1 MMSKFWTAVAATVGL
16 VFGLLV
22 GLSEMGKSAGPLD
35 NDRAVLIAG
44 IAGPDDP
51 TLDVDPKILTE
62 TADIDA
68 IMALRLPA
76 LNAPLQDWV
85 EFAHELDSI
94 DLGKGRRNSGVATPL
109 LGWYAYIA
117 KHRPDVIYQLFSD
130 DVISRRKL
138 SHLIEFGLLPGWYD
152 SIEKTE
158 DLILADGHAL
168 VSLVGEIGEEPARRA
183 VIDAFFSESASAGDL
198 SIANLKFSLSAMT
211 SDERGDVLARLEN
224 GPFRLD
230 PRDIRLLIYDDQFR
244 RKEFALLDLINQAA
258 MVGAYSD
265 QRSMAAYFHDAAELK
280 GYDYL
285 DKLIEDVA
293 DNAGQP
299 TNFYCAACSLAIIAD
314 GLLGSPLVDA
324 ASKNR
329 PINIS
334 LRDGEYSLTIGD
346 SH

>member
-1 MMSKFWTAVAATVGL
+1 MMSKFWTVVAATIGL
-16 VFGLLV
+16 VFGLLA
-22 GLSEMGKSAGPLD
+22 GLSEMGRSADPLD

-44 IAGPDDP
+44 IPGPDDP

-62 TADIDA
+62 TADIDS

-85 EFAHELDSI
+85 NFAHELDAI

-152 SIEKTE
+152 SIEKTD

-168 VSLVGEIGEEPARRA
+168 VSLVSEIGDEAARRA
-183 VIDAFFSESASAGDL
+183 VIDAFFSETASVGDL
-198 SIANLKFSLSAMT
+198 SMANLKYSLPAMT
-211 SDERGDVLARLEN
+211 SEERGDILARLEN

-230 PRDIRLLIYDDQFR
+230 PRDIRLLTFDDQFR
-244 RKEFALLDLINQAA
+244 EKEFALLDLINQAA
-258 MVGAYSD
+258 MVGAYKD
-265 QRSMAAYFHDAAELK
+265 QRSMAKYFHDAAKLK
-280 GYDYL
+280 GYNYL

-324 ASKNR
+324 ASNSR

-334 LRDGEYSLTIGD
+334 LSDGEYSLTIGD
-346 SH
+346 LQ